1 MIDPKQSNTDDHR
14 LLLLMFCLQIEQKP
28 SNRAIHQDNHVSQI
42 SKSIQNHSNYAYN
55 NHYQSNRGPGR
66 GIDNHSP
73 GGRVPSHVAVAN
85 QINSNHH
92 QKNSPN
98 QNQNNHQ
105 EWRQANNELGRGQE
119 DGIYESGPVVNDG
132 KHSLLQY
139 AILNFRQSTEK

>member
-1 MIDPKQSNTDDHR
+1 MG
-14 LLLLMFCLQIEQKP
+14 
-28 SNRAIHQDNHVSQI
+28 
-42 SKSIQNHSNYAYN
+42 KSIQNHSNYAYN
-55 NHYQSNRGPGR
+55 NHYQSNRAPSR

-73 GGRVPSHVAVAN
+73 GGRVPTHVAVAN

-98 QNQNNHQ
+98 HNNHQ
-105 EWRQANNELGRGQE
+105 EWRQSNNNELPRSPD
-119 DGIYESGPVVNDG
+119 DGIYESGPVVHDG